1 MPKIAVCGLD
11 LSLDSKR
18 IVNIVV
24 VTTKSPQTTATM
36 EIGFSHLHS
45 ALRWILL
52 ILLVLSVSKVMMG
65 GGKRFFEK
73 DRKLALVVL
82 ILAHLQL
89 LIGFALYFM
98 KNYSS
103 YLSNLGDQPAYVRF
117 FAIEHM
123 AGMVIAIILI
133 TLGYGKVKRG
143 ESDAAKMRAVKVFYG
158 LALIIILVSIP
169 WPFREGFAHLGWF

>member
-1 MPKIAVCGLD
+1 
-11 LSLDSKR
+11 
-18 IVNIVV
+18 
-24 VTTKSPQTTATM
+24 M
-36 EIGFSHLHS
+36 EIGFTHLHS
-45 ALRWILL
+45 LLRWILL
-52 ILLVLSVSKVMMG
+52 LLLVISVSKVMLG
-65 GGKRFFEK
+65 STKRFFEK
-73 DRKLALVVL
+73 DRKMALVVM
-82 ILAHLQL
+82 ILAHVQL

-98 KNYSS
+98 KDYIG
-103 YLSNLGDQPAYVRF
+103 YLSNLGDQTTFYRF

-143 ESDAAKMRAVKVFYG
+143 TTDAAKMRAVKVFYG